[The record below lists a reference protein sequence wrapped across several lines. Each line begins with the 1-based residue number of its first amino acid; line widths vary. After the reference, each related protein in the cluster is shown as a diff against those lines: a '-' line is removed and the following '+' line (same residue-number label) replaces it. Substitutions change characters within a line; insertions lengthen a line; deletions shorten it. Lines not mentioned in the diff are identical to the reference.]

1 MHQDN
6 FISIWVGNLDSS
18 CDLDNYVLNRY
29 SLDGDFEGS
38 YFTDEFQIDF
48 IDEDFVEKSFFD
60 FTSNLELAL
69 NGFSYDEKI
78 LEELK
83 LKDMKLLSPIN
94 CIILIYNFVYKLNHK
109 SVRKVQFLCTLPYR
123 NHDLS

>member
-29 SLDGDFEGS
+29 SLEGDFEGS
-38 YFTDEFQIDF
+38 LFTDEFQIDF

-60 FTSNLELAL
+60 FTNNLELAF
-69 NGFSYDEKI
+69 NGFSYDEQI

-83 LKDMKLLSPIN
+83 LKDIKLLFPIN
-94 CIILIYNFVYKLNHK
+94 CIILIYNFAYKLNHK
-109 SVRKVQFLCTLPYR
+109 SVGKVQFLGALPYKKP
-123 NHDLS
+123 

>member
-6 FISIWVGNLDSS
+6 SISIWVGNLDSS

-38 YFTDEFQIDF
+38 LFTDEFQIDF

-60 FTSNLELAL
+60 FTSNLELAF
-69 NGFSYDEKI
+69 NGFSYDEQI

-83 LKDMKLLSPIN
+83 LKDIKLLFPIN
-94 CIILIYNFVYKLNHK
+94 FIILIYNFAYKLNHK
-109 SVRKVQFLCTLPYR
+109 SVGKVQFLGTLPYKKP
-123 NHDLS
+123 

>member
-6 FISIWVGNLDSS
+6 SISIWVGNLDSS

-38 YFTDEFQIDF
+38 LFTVEFQIDF

-60 FTSNLELAL
+60 FTSNLELAF
-69 NGFSYDEKI
+69 NGFSYDEQI

-83 LKDMKLLSPIN
+83 LKDIKLLFPIN
-94 CIILIYNFVYKLNHK
+94 FIILIYNFAYKLNHK
-109 SVRKVQFLCTLPYR
+109 SVGKVQFLGTLPYKKP
-123 NHDLS
+123 

>member
-6 FISIWVGNLDSS
+6 SISIWVGNLDSS

-38 YFTDEFQIDF
+38 LFTDEFQIDF

-60 FTSNLELAL
+60 FTSNLELAF
-69 NGFSYDEKI
+69 NGFSYDKQI

-83 LKDMKLLSPIN
+83 LKDIKLLFPIN
-94 CIILIYNFVYKLNHK
+94 FIILIYNFAYKLNHK
-109 SVRKVQFLCTLPYR
+109 SVGKVQFLGTLPYKKP
-123 NHDLS
+123 

>member
-38 YFTDEFQIDF
+38 LFTGEFQIDF

-60 FTSNLELAL
+60 FTNNLELAF
-69 NGFSYDEKI
+69 NGFSYDEQI

-83 LKDMKLLSPIN
+83 LKDIKLLFSIN
-94 CIILIYNFVYKLNHK
+94 CIILIYNFTYKLNHK
-109 SVRKVQFLCTLPYR
+109 SVGKVQFLGTFPYKKP
-123 NHDLS
+123 

>member
-38 YFTDEFQIDF
+38 LFTDEFQIDF

-60 FTSNLELAL
+60 FTKNLELAF

-83 LKDMKLLSPIN
+83 LKDIQLLFPIN
-94 CIILIYNFVYKLNHK
+94 CIILIYNFTYKLNQK
-109 SVRKVQFLCTLPYR
+109 SVGKVQFLGTFPYKKP
-123 NHDLS
+123 

>member
-1 MHQDN
+1 M
-6 FISIWVGNLDSS
+6 
-18 CDLDNYVLNRY
+18 
-29 SLDGDFEGS
+29 
-38 YFTDEFQIDF
+38 
-48 IDEDFVEKSFFD
+48 KSFFD

-69 NGFSYDEKI
+69 KGFSYDERI
-78 LEELK
+78 LEEIK

-109 SVRKVQFLCTLPYR
+109 SVGKVQFFVHCLIN

>member
-1 MHQDN
+1 MQQDN
-6 FISIWVGNLDSS
+6 YISIWVGNLDSS

-38 YFTDEFQIDF
+38 SFTDEFQIDF

-69 NGFSYDEKI
+69 KGFSYDERI
-78 LEELK
+78 LEEIK
-83 LKDMKLLSPIN
+83 LKDMKLLSLIN

-109 SVRKVQFLCTLPYR
+109 SVGKVQFLCVLPYK
-123 NHDLS
+123 